1 MSSAAP
7 LEARLQAV
15 MRSWP
20 QPINPGCE
28 HQLMRLTDRAA
39 RRMAA
44 EGRGPDAMRL
54 DEAEAMKA

>member
-28 HQLMRLTDRAA
+28 HQLMRLIDRRPIAWRPRAGA
-39 RRMAA
+39 RTLCGSTR
-44 EGRGPDAMRL
+44 P
-54 DEAEAMKA
+54 KP